1 MNTTLSVP
9 PQSISNPQIEV
20 CKAAVFQVADQWLAL
35 PTTAILKVI
44 PFSAFNNGA
53 MQDGKL
59 VLWDNCPLVRLELH
73 SLLSQRSSHT
83 TSPSEQPLLTQQLTQ
98 SKSKYVLIAWSPT
111 GDRCAILVDELP
123 ILLDIPLSQVQQ
135 LPPNYRQTIG
145 SIARY
150 MVALPYKGA
159 VLTILLLNLQQALYK
174 GLSITAACR

>member
-9 PQSISNPQIEV
+9 SQVISNSQAEF

-35 PTTAILKVI
+35 PATAILKVI
-44 PFSAFNNGA
+44 PFSTFTNGA

-73 SLLSQRSSHT
+73 SLLSQRGSHATSST
-83 TSPSEQPLLTQQLTQ
+83 EQPLLTQQLTQ
-98 SKSKYVLIAWSPT
+98 SKYVLIAWSPT

-123 ILLDIPLSQVQQ
+123 ILLDIPLSKVQQ
-135 LPPNYRQTIG
+135 LPPNYRQTIS